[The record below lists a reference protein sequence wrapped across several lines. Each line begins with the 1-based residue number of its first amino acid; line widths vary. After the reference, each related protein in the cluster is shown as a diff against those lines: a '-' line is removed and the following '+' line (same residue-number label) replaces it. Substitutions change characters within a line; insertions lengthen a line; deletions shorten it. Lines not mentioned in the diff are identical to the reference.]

1 MRFSTITKGLS
12 VSTLAIAMATTPVF
26 AQKADTPEAQSTAEI
41 DIALDGELSDDE
53 KTLVVAG
60 AIGAAGK
67 QIVSPSKGVA
77 NIAKQIG
84 EARRS
89 GAPASKVRQLPTSTN
104 IAGQNLRQ
112 TATSTRPTSLR
123 DLQARGEAAKAA
135 RANRIA
141 GSADELAELE
151 RRGNAAQNARTKPA
165 GTARPTNARPA
176 NIANSDL
183 GRVVEKGE
191 AAQNARAKPAG
202 ARTPA
207 ARPANIANSN
217 LGRVIEKGEA
227 AQNARRVSSNRTAAD
242 VLRARDAAE
251 GPRNIRK
258 IDAPASNRAA
268 IGKGSQLDDLVA
280 RGNKAR
286 SSREALKAS
295 GQAVRGEQALGRKLI
310 GKGADVPNLLAK
322 GDAAQ
327 AMRKAAPI
335 NEAQLMRGIADQGG
349 DITKLN
355 KAGRTA
361 QAARGAGGL
370 KAAKTST
377 QAAKA
382 VQTSAKAA
390 KAAKMAKT
398 GATVGKAG
406 KGARAVVA
414 GSGIGLVALAAE
426 AAGKESVK
434 ALTGAEIQDPL
445 STGFQYGAAIFD
457 KDVSMKD
464 VWEQRREH
472 HKENWSNVKATFTEK
487 GRFKQNL
494 QNYGAEKREQF
505 ARGVEK
511 TAEFG
516 RKVDAFDRNARN
528 AIEGETGVK
537 LERSTDVA
545 ARYGAALQGD
555 KKLKAFGEVAK
566 SRAQHHLS
574 NAKAATN
581 YTTEKVR
588 EAGAQNRAAVGQ
600 ATGADLR
607 SVRETTS
614 RYAEAAKSEK
624 PVAGV
629 ASVAADR
636 AKHHTDNAKKVTGK
650 VLCGVGNI
658 FRKKDKDKDCKK

>member
-1 MRFSTITKGLS
+1 MRFSKITKGLS
-12 VSTLAIAMATTPVF
+12 VSALAAAMAATPVL
-26 AQKADTPEAQSTAEI
+26 AQEEADTPKAQSTAEM
-41 DIALDGELSDDE
+41 DIAIDGELSDHE
-53 KTLVVAG
+53 KTLLVAG

-67 QIVSPSKGVA
+67 QIVSPSKGAA
-77 NIAKQIG
+77 NIAKTIG
-84 EARRS
+84 EAQRN
-89 GAPASKVRQLPTSTN
+89 GGPATKVRQLPTSTN
-104 IAGQNLRQ
+104 VAGQNLRQ
-112 TATSTRPTSLR
+112 TATSARPTSLR
-123 DLQARGEAAKAA
+123 DLKTRSDAAKAA
-135 RANRIA
+135 RVNRIA
-141 GSADELAELE
+141 GSADELAEME
-151 RRGNAAQNARTKPA
+151 RRGNAAQNARKKPA
-165 GTARPTNARPA
+165 TTAR
-176 NIANSDL
+176 S
-183 GRVVEKGE
+183 VS
-191 AAQNARAKPAG
+191 
-202 ARTPA
+202 

-227 AQNARRVSSNRTAAD
+227 AQNARRAPTSRTAAD

-251 GPRNIRK
+251 GSRNIRK
-258 IDAPASNRAA
+258 IDTPAGNRAA

-286 SSREALKAS
+286 SSREALKVS

-310 GKGADVPNLLAK
+310 GKGANVPNLLAK

-327 AMRKAAPI
+327 AARKVAPI
-335 NEAQLMRGIADQGG
+335 NEAQLVRGVADKGG

-361 QAARGAGGL
+361 QAARGAGGI
-370 KAAKTST
+370 KAAKTGT

-382 VQTSAKAA
+382 AQTSAKAA

-398 GATVGKAG
+398 GATVAKAG

-414 GSGIGLVALAAE
+414 GSGVGLAVLAAE
-426 AAGKESVK
+426 AAGKEGVK

-487 GRFKQNL
+487 GRLKQNL

-537 LERSTDVA
+537 LERRTDVA

-555 KKLKAFGEVAK
+555 KKLKAIGEVAK

-581 YTTEKVR
+581 YVAEKTR
-588 EAGAQNRAAVGQ
+588 EAGAQNRAAVGK

-614 RYAEAAKSEK
+614 RYAEAAKSDK
-624 PVAGV
+624 PVAAV

-636 AKHHTDNAKKVTGK
+636 AKHHTKNAKKVTGK
-650 VLCGVGNI
+650 VMCNVGNI
-658 FRKKDKDKDCKK
+658 FRKKDKDKKCKK